1 MNALTEKFK
10 NVLYAILPVTI
21 IVTIL
26 HFTVTP
32 FSPVVLFRFYLGAV
46 LISGGLTLFL
56 TGVDL
61 GVEPIGQ
68 QMGREMARSNR
79 LWVIVMASLVLG
91 FFISIAEP
99 ALHVLAAQVDLVT
112 DGAISKTSLIVIVS
126 GGIAA
131 LLVLGVLR
139 IVYNL
144 PLYRIL
150 TVLYALI
157 FILVIFTSDIFTAIA
172 FDASGA
178 TTGAFAVP
186 FIFALSLGISAMKRD
201 SKASEKDSFGMVSI
215 VSAGVILMVLLTSLI
230 RQSEVADGVLDLN
243 AGADGSLLAPFA
255 RQLPVTAF
263 ESLIALLPLIILFY
277 TFQIIRFKLPRNRM
291 RVISIG
297 LAYSLIGLI
306 LFLLGVQAGFMQLGI
321 ELGQK
326 LAGGYSRW
334 LLVSLSFVLG
344 LVTILTEPA
353 VYVLTKQIEEVTSG
367 SIHRRLVLGA
377 LALGVGLAVALSAL
391 RVVITGLQLWHYLV
405 PGYLLAVG
413 LSYIVP
419 KLFVGIAFDSGGVA
433 SGPMTGTFILAFI
446 QGSADAVEGANVLID
461 GFGMIAMVA
470 MMPIIT
476 LQILGFIYKIKTVK
490 RGIDT

>member
-79 LWVIVMASLVLG
+79 LWVIVIASLVLG

-126 GGIAA
+126 GGIGA

-215 VSAGVILMVLLTSLI
+215 VSAGVILMVLL
-230 RQSEVADGVLDLN
+230 
-243 AGADGSLLAPFA
+243 
-255 RQLPVTAF
+255 
-263 ESLIALLPLIILFY
+263 
-277 TFQIIRFKLPRNRM
+277 
-291 RVISIG
+291 
-297 LAYSLIGLI
+297 
-306 LFLLGVQAGFMQLGI
+306 
-321 ELGQK
+321 
-326 LAGGYSRW
+326 
-334 LLVSLSFVLG
+334 
-344 LVTILTEPA
+344 
-353 VYVLTKQIEEVTSG
+353 
-367 SIHRRLVLGA
+367 
-377 LALGVGLAVALSAL
+377 
-391 RVVITGLQLWHYLV
+391 
-405 PGYLLAVG
+405 
-413 LSYIVP
+413 
-419 KLFVGIAFDSGGVA
+419 
-433 SGPMTGTFILAFI
+433 
-446 QGSADAVEGANVLID
+446 
-461 GFGMIAMVA
+461 
-470 MMPIIT
+470 
-476 LQILGFIYKIKTVK
+476 
-490 RGIDT
+490 